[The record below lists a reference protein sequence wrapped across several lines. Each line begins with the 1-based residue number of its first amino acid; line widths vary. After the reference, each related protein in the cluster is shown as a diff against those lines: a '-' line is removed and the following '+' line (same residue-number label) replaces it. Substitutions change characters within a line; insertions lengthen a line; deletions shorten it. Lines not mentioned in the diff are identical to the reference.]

1 MKLSI
6 VENGKK
12 RESAID
18 IARFAREI
26 KKNSWKIVL
35 SGVIA
40 GSIAW
45 PLMSLMSSKYVSTAT
60 VLIKAQPDNVSPFQ
74 KVEGYDSTR
83 NGYYE
88 TQNALMQSRVVLEQA
103 IRTLKLDQNPAF
115 NGEGSGSSAT
125 PANEQQRVDHAL
137 KTLQKDLT
145 ISNVRTTHLSTVS
158 YESTSPQL
166 AADIANGVAE
176 SFINYTLALKQ
187 QKTAKAREDNQ
198 QKLQELQQQ
207 MVQQKSALDSYLA
220 KEGLLTF
227 RGVDGFETEQMGI
240 ITNRLANATERRV
253 AAESVYNEIRSGG
266 SRGQVISLPSISN
279 HAQIQDLR
287 IALIQANSE
296 LSQLEKSYGPQHDK
310 VIQARA
316 RISAIQAQTA
326 MTLREQEA
334 GIRQTYEAALA
345 DEKNYQK
352 QLEEQKAN
360 FQKLSL
366 KRDGYNDLKLALDK
380 TEEMYKM
387 AYQRTQE
394 LALPGSY
401 SDADAEIYDPAVP
414 AAQPAKPNKPLL
426 MPMIVLLVMLF
437 YVMYIM
443 VKTATDKSVNSL
455 SQMQKRL
462 NLMPLGEIRRFKGV
476 GGRSKIRDLMMSDPL
491 NADVIH
497 SMRTQ
502 IMLSSHPLQVITVT
516 SAEGGEGRTLLANLL
531 ASSFS
536 FDQKTLLIDMDFFN
550 SDGLSGELGS
560 PKAPGVAEVL
570 RGDNATD
577 NVLVKINDNLDFLP
591 RGNTPVSAL
600 LLLSPERLKPLIDS
614 LRSRYQRII
623 VDVAAVNQSQEVQL
637 VNQVTDGL
645 IFVLKAGLNTADTT
659 GPAIEKATHHH
670 NVIIGGVLNQVVDK
684 NLESKEGLRSLN
696 YHTHELMNN
705 TGRA

>member
-1 MKLSI
+1 M
-6 VENGKK
+6 
-12 RESAID
+12 
-18 IARFAREI
+18 
-26 KKNSWKIVL
+26 
-35 SGVIA
+35 IA
-40 GSIAW
+40 GAIAW

-74 KVEGYDSTR
+74 RVEGYDSTR

-115 NGEGSGSSAT
+115 NGEGSGSG
-125 PANEQQRVDHAL
+125 PAPENEQQRVDNAL
-137 KTLQKDLT
+137 KTLLKDLT
-145 ISNVRTTHLSTVS
+145 INNVRTTHLSTVS

-166 AADIANGVAE
+166 AADVANGVAE
-176 SFINYTLALKQ
+176 SFINYTLSLKQ

-198 QKLQELQQQ
+198 QKLQDLQKQ
-207 MVQQKSALDSYLA
+207 MVQQKTALDSYLA

-253 AAESVYNEIRSGG
+253 AAESLYNEVRSG
-266 SRGQVISLPSISN
+266 RGNVISLPSISN

-316 RISAIQAQTA
+316 HVNAIQAQTA
-326 MTLREQEA
+326 MTLREQQA
-334 GIRQTYEAALA
+334 GLRQSYEAALA

-360 FQKLSL
+360 FQKLSM

-394 LALPGSY
+394 LTLPGSY

-414 AAQPAKPNKPLL
+414 AALPAKPNKPLL
-426 MPMIVLLVMLF
+426 MLMVVLLVMLF

-443 VKTATDKSVNSL
+443 VKTATDKSVNTL

-462 NLMPLGEIRRFKGV
+462 NLVPLGEIRRFKGV
-476 GGRSKIRDLMMSDPL
+476 GGRGKIRDLITSDPL

-497 SMRTQ
+497 GMRTQ
-502 IMLSSHPLQVITVT
+502 IMLSSHPLQVIAVT
-516 SAEGGEGRTLLANLL
+516 SAEAGEGRTLLANLL
-531 ASSFS
+531 ANSFS

-550 SDGLSGELGS
+550 NDGLSGELGS

-570 RGDNATD
+570 RGEGVTE
-577 NVLVKINDNLDFLP
+577 NVLVKMSDNLDFLP

-623 VDVAAVNQSQEVQL
+623 IDMAAVNQSQEVQL
-637 VNQVTDGL
+637 VSEATDGL
-645 IFVLKAGLNTADTT
+645 IFVLKAGLNSADTI
-659 GPAIEKATHHH
+659 GPAIEKAT
-670 NVIIGGVLNQVVDK
+670 NDRTVLIGGVLNQVVDK

>member
-26 KKNSWKIVL
+26 KKNSWKILL
-35 SGVIA
+35 SGIVA
-40 GSIAW
+40 GAIAW

-88 TQNALMQSRVVLEQA
+88 TQTALMQSRVVLEQA

-115 NGEGSGSSAT
+115 NGEGAGIGAT
-125 PANEQQRVDHAL
+125 PENEQQRVDHAL
-137 KTLQKDLT
+137 KTLMKDLT

-166 AADIANGVAE
+166 AADVANGVAE

-187 QKTAKAREDNQ
+187 QKTAKARDDNQ

-207 MVQQKSALDSYLA
+207 MAQQKSALDGYLA

-266 SRGQVISLPSISN
+266 GRAISLPSISN

-296 LSQLEKSYGPQHDK
+296 LSQLEKTYGPQYDK

-334 GIRQTYEAALA
+334 GLRQNYEAALA
-345 DEKNYQK
+345 DERNYQK

-360 FQKLSL
+360 FQKLSM

-414 AAQPAKPNKPLL
+414 AALPAKPNKPLL
-426 MPMIVLLVMLF
+426 MLMIVLLVMLF
-437 YVMYIM
+437 YTMYIM
-443 VKTATDKSVNSL
+443 VKTATDKSVNTL

-462 NLMPLGEIRRFKGV
+462 NLLPLGEIRRFKGV
-476 GGRSKIRDLMMSDPL
+476 GGRSKIHDLIASDPL
-491 NADVIH
+491 NADIIH

-502 IMLSSHPLQVITVT
+502 IMLNSHPLQVIAVT

-531 ASSFS
+531 ANSFS

-570 RGDNATD
+570 RGDSATE
-577 NVLVKINDNLDFLP
+577 NVLVKMSENLDFLP

-614 LRSRYQRII
+614 LRGRYQRII

-637 VNQVTDGL
+637 VSQVTDGL
-645 IFVLKAGLNTADTT
+645 IFVLKAGLNAADTI
-659 GPAIEKATHHH
+659 GPAIEKAANDH

-705 TGRA
+705 TGQA

>member
-18 IARFAREI
+18 ISRFASEI
-26 KKNSWKIVL
+26 KKNSWKILL
-35 SGVIA
+35 SGIIA
-40 GSIAW
+40 GAIAW
-45 PLMSLMSSKYVSTAT
+45 PLMSLMPSKYVSTAT
-60 VLIKAQPDNVSPFQ
+60 VLLKAQPDNVTPFQ

-103 IRTLKLDQNPAF
+103 VRTMKLDQNPAF
-115 NGEGSGSSAT
+115 NGNDDGAAGKE
-125 PANEQQRVDHAL
+125 NEQQRIENAL
-137 KTLQKDLT
+137 KTLNKNLT
-145 ISNVRTTHLSTVS
+145 INSVRTTHLATVS

-166 AADIANGVAE
+166 SADIANGVAE
-176 SFINYTLALKQ
+176 SFISYSLGLKQEKTRQASEDTQHKLALLKEQMIQ
-187 QKTAKAREDNQ
+187 QKTALDN
-198 QKLQELQQQ
+198 
-207 MVQQKSALDSYLA
+207 YLA
-220 KEGLLTF
+220 KAGLLTF

-240 ITNRLANATERRV
+240 VTNRLANATERRV
-253 AAESVYNEIRSGG
+253 AAESLYNEVRSGSG
-266 SRGQVISLPSISN
+266 NVISLPSISN

-296 LSQLEKSYGPQHDK
+296 LSQLEKTYGPQHDK

-326 MTLREQEA
+326 MTLREQQA
-334 GIRQTYEAALA
+334 GLRQNYEAALA

-352 QLEEQKAN
+352 QLDEQRAN
-360 FQKLSL
+360 FQRLSM
-366 KRDGYNDLKLALDK
+366 KRDGYNELKLALDK
-380 TEEMYKM
+380 TEEMYKVI
-387 AYQRTQE
+387 YQRTQE
-394 LALPGSY
+394 LTLPGTY
-401 SDADAEIYDPAVP
+401 TDADAEIYDPAVP
-414 AAQPAKPNKPLL
+414 AARPVKPNKPLL
-426 MPMIVLLVMLF
+426 MLMIVLLVMLF

-443 VKTATDKSVNSL
+443 VKAATDRSVNTL

-476 GGRSKIRDLMMSDPL
+476 GGRGKIRDLMTSDPL
-491 NADVIH
+491 NADIIH
-497 SMRTQ
+497 SIRTQ
-502 IMLSSHPLQVITVT
+502 IMLNSHPLQVIAVT
-516 SAEGGEGRTLLANLL
+516 SAEAGEGRSLLANLL
-531 ASSFS
+531 ANSFS

-550 SDGLSGELGS
+550 NDGLSGELAS

-570 RGDNATD
+570 RGEGDTD
-577 NVLVKINDNLDFLP
+577 TVLVKVNDKLDFLP

-600 LLLSPERLKPLIDS
+600 LLLSPERLKPLLDT

-623 VDVAAVNQSQEVQL
+623 IDAAAVNQSQEVQL
-637 VNQVTDGL
+637 VSQVTDGL
-645 IFVLKAGLNTADTT
+645 LFVLKAGQNRADTL
-659 GPAIEKATHHH
+659 AQAVDKVASDRC
-670 NVIIGGVLNQVVDK
+670 VVIGGVLNQVVDK

-696 YHTHELMNN
+696 SHTHELMNN

>member
-40 GSIAW
+40 GAIAW

-74 KVEGYDSTR
+74 RVEGYDSTR

-103 IRTLKLDQNPAF
+103 IRTLQLDQNPAF
-115 NGEGSGSSAT
+115 NGEGAGSGST
-125 PANEQQRVDHAL
+125 PANEQQRVDNAL
-137 KTLQKDLT
+137 KTLMRDLT

-166 AADIANGVAE
+166 AADVANGVAE
-176 SFINYTLALKQ
+176 SFISYTLALKQ

-207 MVQQKSALDSYLA
+207 MVQQKTALDNYLA

-253 AAESVYNEIRSGG
+253 AAESVYNEVRSG
-266 SRGQVISLPSISN
+266 RGNVISLPSISN

-316 RISAIQAQTA
+316 RINAIQAQTA
-326 MTLREQEA
+326 MTLREQQA
-334 GIRQTYEAALA
+334 GLRQSYEAALA

-360 FQKLSL
+360 FQKLSM

-394 LALPGSY
+394 LTLPGTY

-414 AAQPAKPNKPLL
+414 AALPAKPNKPLL
-426 MPMIVLLVMLF
+426 MLMVVVLVMLF

-443 VKTATDKSVNSL
+443 VKTATDKSVNTL

-462 NLMPLGEIRRFKGV
+462 NLLPLGEIRRFKGV
-476 GGRSKIRDLMMSDPL
+476 GGRGKIRDLITSDPL

-502 IMLSSHPLQVITVT
+502 IMLSNQPLQVIAVT
-516 SAEGGEGRTLLANLL
+516 SAEAGEGRTLLANLL
-531 ASSFS
+531 ANSFS

-550 SDGLSGELGS
+550 NDGLSGELGS

-570 RGDNATD
+570 RGEGVTD
-577 NVLVKINDNLDFLP
+577 NVLVKMSDNLDFLP

-623 VDVAAVNQSQEVQL
+623 IDMAAVNQSQEVQL
-637 VNQVTDGL
+637 VSQVTDGL
-645 IFVLKAGLNTADTT
+645 IFVLKAGLNSADTI
-659 GPAIEKATHHH
+659 GPAIEKAT
-670 NVIIGGVLNQVVDK
+670 NDRTVLIGGVLNQVVDK

>member
-18 IARFAREI
+18 ISRFASEI
-26 KKNSWKIVL
+26 KKNSWKILL
-35 SGVIA
+35 SGIIA
-40 GSIAW
+40 GAIAW
-45 PLMSLMSSKYVSTAT
+45 PLMSLMPSKYVSTAT
-60 VLIKAQPDNVSPFQ
+60 VLLKAQPDNVTPFQ

-103 IRTLKLDQNPAF
+103 VRTMKLDQNPAF
-115 NGEGSGSSAT
+115 NGNDDGAAGKE
-125 PANEQQRVDHAL
+125 NEQQRIENAL
-137 KTLQKDLT
+137 KTLNKNLT
-145 ISNVRTTHLSTVS
+145 INSVRTTHLATVS

-166 AADIANGVAE
+166 SADIANGVAE
-176 SFINYTLALKQ
+176 SFISYSLGLKQEKTRQASEDTQHKLALLKEQMIQ
-187 QKTAKAREDNQ
+187 QKTALDN
-198 QKLQELQQQ
+198 
-207 MVQQKSALDSYLA
+207 YLA
-220 KEGLLTF
+220 KAGLLTF

-240 ITNRLANATERRV
+240 VTNRLANATERRV
-253 AAESVYNEIRSGG
+253 AAESIYNEVRSGG
-266 SRGQVISLPSISN
+266 GKAISLPSISN

-296 LSQLEKSYGPQHDK
+296 LSQLEKTYGPQHDK

-326 MTLREQEA
+326 MTLREQQA
-334 GIRQTYEAALA
+334 GLRQNYEAALA

-352 QLEEQKAN
+352 QLDEQRAN
-360 FQKLSL
+360 FQRLSM
-366 KRDGYNDLKLALDK
+366 KRDGYNELKLALDK
-380 TEEMYKM
+380 TEEMYKVI
-387 AYQRTQE
+387 YQRTQE
-394 LALPGSY
+394 LTLPGTY
-401 SDADAEIYDPAVP
+401 TDADAEIYDPAVP
-414 AAQPAKPNKPLL
+414 AARPVKPNKPLL
-426 MPMIVLLVMLF
+426 MLMIVLLVMLF

-443 VKTATDKSVNSL
+443 VKAATDRSVNTL

-476 GGRSKIRDLMMSDPL
+476 GGRGKIRDLMTSDPL
-491 NADVIH
+491 NADIIH
-497 SMRTQ
+497 SIRTQ
-502 IMLSSHPLQVITVT
+502 IMLNSHPLQVIAVT
-516 SAEGGEGRTLLANLL
+516 SAEAGEGRSLLANLL
-531 ASSFS
+531 ANSFS

-550 SDGLSGELGS
+550 NDGLSGELAS

-570 RGDNATD
+570 RGEGDTD
-577 NVLVKINDNLDFLP
+577 TVLVKVNDKLDFLP

-600 LLLSPERLKPLIDS
+600 LLLSPERLKPLLDT

-623 VDVAAVNQSQEVQL
+623 IDAAAVNQSQEVQL
-637 VNQVTDGL
+637 VSQVTDGL
-645 IFVLKAGLNTADTT
+645 LFVLKAGQNRADTL
-659 GPAIEKATHHH
+659 AQAVDKVASDRC
-670 NVIIGGVLNQVVDK
+670 VVIGGVLNQVVDK

>member
-40 GSIAW
+40 GAIAW

-426 MPMIVLLVMLF
+426 MLMIVLLVMLF

-637 VNQVTDGL
+637 VNQVADGL

>member
-40 GSIAW
+40 GAIAW

-426 MPMIVLLVMLF
+426 MLMIVLLVMLF

-560 PKAPGVAEVL
+560 LKAPGVAEVL

-637 VNQVTDGL
+637 VNQVADGL

>member
-18 IARFAREI
+18 ISRFASEI
-26 KKNSWKIVL
+26 KKNSWKILL
-35 SGVIA
+35 SGIIA
-40 GSIAW
+40 GAIAW
-45 PLMSLMSSKYVSTAT
+45 PLMSLMPSKYVSTAT
-60 VLIKAQPDNVSPFQ
+60 VLLKAQPDNVTPFQ

-103 IRTLKLDQNPAF
+103 VRTMKLDQNPAF
-115 NGEGSGSSAT
+115 NGNDDGAAGKE
-125 PANEQQRVDHAL
+125 NEQQRIENAL
-137 KTLQKDLT
+137 KTLNKNLT
-145 ISNVRTTHLSTVS
+145 INSVRTTHLATVS

-166 AADIANGVAE
+166 SADIANGVAE
-176 SFINYTLALKQ
+176 SFISYSLGLKQEKTRQASEDTQHKLALLKEQMIQ
-187 QKTAKAREDNQ
+187 QKTALDN
-198 QKLQELQQQ
+198 
-207 MVQQKSALDSYLA
+207 YLA
-220 KEGLLTF
+220 KAGLLTF

-240 ITNRLANATERRV
+240 VTNRLANATERRV
-253 AAESVYNEIRSGG
+253 AAESLYNEVRSGSG
-266 SRGQVISLPSISN
+266 NVISLPSISN

-296 LSQLEKSYGPQHDK
+296 LSQLEKTYGPQHDK

-326 MTLREQEA
+326 MTLREQQA
-334 GIRQTYEAALA
+334 GLRQNYEAALA

-352 QLEEQKAN
+352 QLDEQRAN
-360 FQKLSL
+360 FQRLSM
-366 KRDGYNDLKLALDK
+366 KRDGYNELKLALDK
-380 TEEMYKM
+380 TEEMYKVM
-387 AYQRTQE
+387 YQRTQE
-394 LALPGSY
+394 LTLPGTY
-401 SDADAEIYDPAVP
+401 TDADAEIYDPAVP
-414 AAQPAKPNKPLL
+414 AARPVKPNKPLL
-426 MPMIVLLVMLF
+426 MLMIVLLVMLF

-443 VKTATDKSVNSL
+443 VKAATDRSVNTL

-476 GGRSKIRDLMMSDPL
+476 GGRGKIRDLMTSDPL
-491 NADVIH
+491 NADIIH
-497 SMRTQ
+497 SIRTQ
-502 IMLSSHPLQVITVT
+502 IMLNSHPLQVIAVT
-516 SAEGGEGRTLLANLL
+516 SAEAGEGRSLLANLL
-531 ASSFS
+531 ANSFS

-550 SDGLSGELGS
+550 NDGLSGELAS

-570 RGDNATD
+570 RGEGDTD
-577 NVLVKINDNLDFLP
+577 TVLVKVNDKLDFLP

-600 LLLSPERLKPLIDS
+600 LLLSPERLKPLLDT

-623 VDVAAVNQSQEVQL
+623 IDAAAVNQSQEVQL
-637 VNQVTDGL
+637 VSQVTDGL
-645 IFVLKAGLNTADTT
+645 LFVLKAGQNRADTL
-659 GPAIEKATHHH
+659 AQAVDKVASDRC
-670 NVIIGGVLNQVVDK
+670 VVIGGVLNQVVDK

>member
-18 IARFAREI
+18 ISRFASEI
-26 KKNSWKIVL
+26 KKNSWKILL
-35 SGVIA
+35 SGIIA
-40 GSIAW
+40 GAIAW
-45 PLMSLMSSKYVSTAT
+45 PLMSLMPSKYVSTAT
-60 VLIKAQPDNVSPFQ
+60 VLLKAQPDNVTPFQ

-103 IRTLKLDQNPAF
+103 VRTMKLDQNPAF
-115 NGEGSGSSAT
+115 NGNDDGAAGKE
-125 PANEQQRVDHAL
+125 NEQQRIENAL
-137 KTLQKDLT
+137 KTLNKNLT
-145 ISNVRTTHLSTVS
+145 INSVRTTHLATVS

-166 AADIANGVAE
+166 SADIANGVAE
-176 SFINYTLALKQ
+176 SFISYSLGLKQEKTRQASEDTQHKLALLKEQMIQ
-187 QKTAKAREDNQ
+187 QKTALDN
-198 QKLQELQQQ
+198 
-207 MVQQKSALDSYLA
+207 YLA
-220 KEGLLTF
+220 KAGLLTF

-240 ITNRLANATERRV
+240 VTNRLANATERRV
-253 AAESVYNEIRSGG
+253 AAESLYNEVRSGSG
-266 SRGQVISLPSISN
+266 NVISLPSISN

-296 LSQLEKSYGPQHDK
+296 LSQLEKTYGPQHDK

-326 MTLREQEA
+326 MTLREQQA
-334 GIRQTYEAALA
+334 GLRQNYEAALA

-352 QLEEQKAN
+352 QLDEQRAN
-360 FQKLSL
+360 FQRLSM
-366 KRDGYNDLKLALDK
+366 KREGYNELKLALDK
-380 TEEMYKM
+380 TEEMYKVI
-387 AYQRTQE
+387 YQRTQE
-394 LALPGSY
+394 LTLPGTY
-401 SDADAEIYDPAVP
+401 TDADAEIYDPAVP
-414 AAQPAKPNKPLL
+414 AARPVKPNKPLL
-426 MPMIVLLVMLF
+426 MLMIVLLVMLF

-443 VKTATDKSVNSL
+443 VKAATDRSVNTL

-476 GGRSKIRDLMMSDPL
+476 GGRGKIRDLMTSDPL
-491 NADVIH
+491 NADIIH
-497 SMRTQ
+497 SIRTQ
-502 IMLSSHPLQVITVT
+502 IMLNSHSLQVIAVT
-516 SAEGGEGRTLLANLL
+516 SAEAGEGRSLLANLL
-531 ASSFS
+531 ANSFS

-550 SDGLSGELGS
+550 NDGLSGELAS

-570 RGDNATD
+570 RGEGDTD
-577 NVLVKINDNLDFLP
+577 TVLVKVNDKLDFLP

-600 LLLSPERLKPLIDS
+600 LLLSPERLKPLLDT

-623 VDVAAVNQSQEVQL
+623 IDVAAVNQSQEVQL
-637 VNQVTDGL
+637 VSQVTDGL
-645 IFVLKAGLNTADTT
+645 LFVLKAGQNRADTL
-659 GPAIEKATHHH
+659 AQAVDKVASDRC
-670 NVIIGGVLNQVVDK
+670 VVIGGVLNQVVDK

>member
-18 IARFAREI
+18 ISRFASEI
-26 KKNSWKIVL
+26 KKNSWKILL
-35 SGVIA
+35 SGIIA
-40 GSIAW
+40 GAIAW
-45 PLMSLMSSKYVSTAT
+45 PLMSLMPSKYVSTAT
-60 VLIKAQPDNVSPFQ
+60 VLLKAQPDNVTPFQ

-103 IRTLKLDQNPAF
+103 VRTMKLDQNPAF
-115 NGEGSGSSAT
+115 NGNDDGAAGKE
-125 PANEQQRVDHAL
+125 NEQQRIENAL
-137 KTLQKDLT
+137 KTLNKNLT
-145 ISNVRTTHLSTVS
+145 INSVRTTHLATVS

-166 AADIANGVAE
+166 SADIANGVAE
-176 SFINYTLALKQ
+176 SFISYSLGLKQEKTRQASEDTQHKLALLKEQMIQ
-187 QKTAKAREDNQ
+187 QKTALDN
-198 QKLQELQQQ
+198 
-207 MVQQKSALDSYLA
+207 YLA
-220 KEGLLTF
+220 KAGLLTF

-240 ITNRLANATERRV
+240 VTNRLANATERRV
-253 AAESVYNEIRSGG
+253 AAESLYNEVRSGSG
-266 SRGQVISLPSISN
+266 NVISLPSISN

-296 LSQLEKSYGPQHDK
+296 LSQLEKTYGPQHDK

-326 MTLREQEA
+326 MTLREQQA
-334 GIRQTYEAALA
+334 GLRQNYEAALA

-352 QLEEQKAN
+352 QLDEQRAN
-360 FQKLSL
+360 FQRLSM
-366 KRDGYNDLKLALDK
+366 KRDGYNELKLALDK
-380 TEEMYKM
+380 TEEMYKVI
-387 AYQRTQE
+387 YQRTQE
-394 LALPGSY
+394 LTLPGTY
-401 SDADAEIYDPAVP
+401 TDADAEIYDPAVP
-414 AAQPAKPNKPLL
+414 AARPVKPNKPLL
-426 MPMIVLLVMLF
+426 MLMIVLLVMLF

-443 VKTATDKSVNSL
+443 VKAATDRSVNTL

-476 GGRSKIRDLMMSDPL
+476 GGRGKIRDLMTSDPL
-491 NADVIH
+491 NADIIH
-497 SMRTQ
+497 SIRTQ
-502 IMLSSHPLQVITVT
+502 IMLNSHPLQVIAVT
-516 SAEGGEGRTLLANLL
+516 SAEAGEGRSLLANLL
-531 ASSFS
+531 ANSFS

-550 SDGLSGELGS
+550 NDGLSGELAS

-570 RGDNATD
+570 RGEGDTD
-577 NVLVKINDNLDFLP
+577 TVLVKVNDKLDFLP

-600 LLLSPERLKPLIDS
+600 LLLSPERLKPLLDT

-623 VDVAAVNQSQEVQL
+623 IDAAAVNQSQEVQL
-637 VNQVTDGL
+637 VSQVTDGL
-645 IFVLKAGLNTADTT
+645 LFVLKAGQNRADTLAQAVDKVT
-659 GPAIEKATHHH
+659 SDRC
-670 NVIIGGVLNQVVDK
+670 VVIGGVLNQVVDK

>member
-40 GSIAW
+40 GAIAW

-74 KVEGYDSTR
+74 RVEGYDSTR

-103 IRTLKLDQNPAF
+103 VRTLKLDQNPAF
-115 NGEGSGSSAT
+115 NGEGSGNGSS
-125 PANEQQRVDHAL
+125 PLNEQQRVNNAL

-198 QKLQELQQQ
+198 QKLQDLQKQI
-207 MVQQKSALDSYLA
+207 VQQKTALDSYLA

-253 AAESVYNEIRSGG
+253 AAESLYNEVRSG
-266 SRGQVISLPSISN
+266 RGNVISLPSISN

-287 IALIQANSE
+287 IELIKANSE
-296 LSQLEKSYGPQHDK
+296 LSQLEKTYGPQHDK

-316 RISAIQAQTA
+316 HVNAVQAQTA
-326 MTLREQEA
+326 MTLREQQA
-334 GIRQTYEAALA
+334 GIRQSYEAALA

-352 QLEEQKAN
+352 QLDEQKAN
-360 FQKLSL
+360 FQKLSM

-394 LALPGSY
+394 LTLPGSY
-401 SDADAEIYDPAVP
+401 SDADAELYDPAVP
-414 AAQPAKPNKPLL
+414 AALPSKPNKSLL
-426 MPMIVLLVMLF
+426 MLMVVLLVMLF

-443 VKTATDKSVNSL
+443 VKTATDKSVNTL

-462 NLMPLGEIRRFKGV
+462 NLVPLGEIRRFKGV
-476 GGRSKIRDLMMSDPL
+476 GGRGKIRDLITSDPL

-502 IMLSSHPLQVITVT
+502 IMLSSYPLQVIAVT
-516 SAEGGEGRTLLANLL
+516 SAEAGEGRTLLANLL
-531 ASSFS
+531 ANSFS

-550 SDGLSGELGS
+550 NDGLSGELSS

-570 RGDNATD
+570 RGEGVTE
-577 NVLVKINDNLDFLP
+577 NVLVKMSDNLDFLP
-591 RGNTPVSAL
+591 RGNSPVSTL

-623 VDVAAVNQSQEVQL
+623 IDMAAVNQSQEVQL
-637 VNQVTDGL
+637 VSQATDGL
-645 IFVLKAGLNTADTT
+645 IFVLKAGLNSADTL
-659 GPAIEKATHHH
+659 GPAIEKATNDHT
-670 NVIIGGVLNQVVDK
+670 VLIGGVLNQVVDK

>member
-40 GSIAW
+40 GAIAW

-74 KVEGYDSTR
+74 RVEGYDSTR

-103 IRTLKLDQNPAF
+103 VRTLKLDQNPAF
-115 NGEGSGSSAT
+115 NGEGSGNGSS
-125 PANEQQRVDHAL
+125 PLNEQQRVNNAL

-198 QKLQELQQQ
+198 QKLQDLQKQI
-207 MVQQKSALDSYLA
+207 VQQKTALDSYLA

-253 AAESVYNEIRSGG
+253 AAESLYNEVRSG
-266 SRGQVISLPSISN
+266 RGNVISLPSISN

-287 IALIQANSE
+287 IELIKANSE
-296 LSQLEKSYGPQHDK
+296 LSQLEKTYGPQHDK

-316 RISAIQAQTA
+316 HVNAVQAQTA
-326 MTLREQEA
+326 MTLREQQA
-334 GIRQTYEAALA
+334 GLRQSYEAALA

-360 FQKLSL
+360 FQKLSM

-394 LALPGSY
+394 LTLPGSY
-401 SDADAEIYDPAVP
+401 SDADAELYDPAVP
-414 AAQPAKPNKPLL
+414 AALPSKPNKSLL
-426 MPMIVLLVMLF
+426 MLMVVLLVMLF

-443 VKTATDKSVNSL
+443 VKTATDKSVNTL

-462 NLMPLGEIRRFKGV
+462 NLVPLGEIRRFKGV
-476 GGRSKIRDLMMSDPL
+476 GGRGKIRDLITSDPL

-502 IMLSSHPLQVITVT
+502 IMLSSYPLQVIAVT
-516 SAEGGEGRTLLANLL
+516 SAEAGEGRTLLANLL
-531 ASSFS
+531 ANSFS

-550 SDGLSGELGS
+550 NDGLSGELSS

-570 RGDNATD
+570 RGEGVTE
-577 NVLVKINDNLDFLP
+577 NVLVKMSDNLDFLP
-591 RGNTPVSAL
+591 RGNSPVSTL

-623 VDVAAVNQSQEVQL
+623 IDMAAVNQSQEVQL
-637 VNQVTDGL
+637 VSQATDGL
-645 IFVLKAGLNTADTT
+645 IFVLKAGLNSADTL
-659 GPAIEKATHHH
+659 GPAIEKATNDHT
-670 NVIIGGVLNQVVDK
+670 VLIGGVLNQVVDK

>member
-18 IARFAREI
+18 ISRFASEI
-26 KKNSWKIVL
+26 KKNSWKILL
-35 SGVIA
+35 SGIIA
-40 GSIAW
+40 GAIAW
-45 PLMSLMSSKYVSTAT
+45 PLMSLMPSKYVSTAT
-60 VLIKAQPDNVSPFQ
+60 VLLKAQPDNVTPFQ

-103 IRTLKLDQNPAF
+103 VRTMKLDQNPAF
-115 NGEGSGSSAT
+115 NGNDDGAAGKE
-125 PANEQQRVDHAL
+125 NEQQRIENAL
-137 KTLQKDLT
+137 KTLNKNLT
-145 ISNVRTTHLSTVS
+145 INSVRTTHLATVS

-166 AADIANGVAE
+166 SADIANGVAE
-176 SFINYTLALKQ
+176 SFISYSLGLKQEKTRQASEDTQHKLALLKEQMIQ
-187 QKTAKAREDNQ
+187 QKTALDN
-198 QKLQELQQQ
+198 
-207 MVQQKSALDSYLA
+207 YLA
-220 KEGLLTF
+220 KAGLLTF

-240 ITNRLANATERRV
+240 VTNRLANATERRV
-253 AAESVYNEIRSGG
+253 AAESLYNEVRSGSG
-266 SRGQVISLPSISN
+266 NVISLPSISN

-296 LSQLEKSYGPQHDK
+296 LSQLEKTYGPQHDK

-326 MTLREQEA
+326 MTLREQQA
-334 GIRQTYEAALA
+334 GLRQNYEAALA

-352 QLEEQKAN
+352 QLDEQRAN
-360 FQKLSL
+360 FQRLSM
-366 KRDGYNDLKLALDK
+366 KREGYNELKLALDK
-380 TEEMYKM
+380 TEEMYKVI
-387 AYQRTQE
+387 YQRTQE
-394 LALPGSY
+394 LTLPGTY
-401 SDADAEIYDPAVP
+401 TDADAEIYDPAVP
-414 AAQPAKPNKPLL
+414 AARPVKPNKPLL
-426 MPMIVLLVMLF
+426 MLMIVLLVMLF

-443 VKTATDKSVNSL
+443 VKAATDRSVNTL

-476 GGRSKIRDLMMSDPL
+476 GGRGKIRDLMTSDPL
-491 NADVIH
+491 NADIIH
-497 SMRTQ
+497 SIRTQ
-502 IMLSSHPLQVITVT
+502 IMLNSHPLQVIAVT
-516 SAEGGEGRTLLANLL
+516 SAEAGEGRSLLANLL
-531 ASSFS
+531 ANSFS

-550 SDGLSGELGS
+550 NDGLSGELAS

-570 RGDNATD
+570 RGEGDIDT
-577 NVLVKINDNLDFLP
+577 VQVKVNDKLDFLP

-600 LLLSPERLKPLIDS
+600 LLLSPERLKPLLDT

-623 VDVAAVNQSQEVQL
+623 IDVAAVNQSQEVQL
-637 VNQVTDGL
+637 VSQVTDGL
-645 IFVLKAGLNTADTT
+645 LFVLKAGQNRADTL
-659 GPAIEKATHHH
+659 AQAVDKVASDRC
-670 NVIIGGVLNQVVDK
+670 VVIGGVLNQVVDK

>member
-40 GSIAW
+40 GAIAW

-74 KVEGYDSTR
+74 RVEGYDSTR

-115 NGEGSGSSAT
+115 NGEGAGSGSTS
-125 PANEQQRVDHAL
+125 ANEQQRVDNAL
-137 KTLQKDLT
+137 KTLMRDLT

-166 AADIANGVAE
+166 AADVANGVAE
-176 SFINYTLALKQ
+176 SFISYTLALKQ

-207 MVQQKSALDSYLA
+207 MVQQKTALDNYLA

-253 AAESVYNEIRSGG
+253 AAESVYNEVRSG
-266 SRGQVISLPSISN
+266 RGNVISLPSISN

-316 RISAIQAQTA
+316 RINAIQAQTA
-326 MTLREQEA
+326 MTLREQQA
-334 GIRQTYEAALA
+334 GLRQSYEAALA

-360 FQKLSL
+360 FQKLSM

-394 LALPGSY
+394 LTLPGTY

-414 AAQPAKPNKPLL
+414 AALPAKPNKPLL
-426 MPMIVLLVMLF
+426 MLMVVVLVMLF

-443 VKTATDKSVNSL
+443 VKTATDKSVNTL

-462 NLMPLGEIRRFKGV
+462 NLLPLGEIRRFKGV
-476 GGRSKIRDLMMSDPL
+476 GGRGKIRDLITSDPL

-502 IMLSSHPLQVITVT
+502 IMLSNQPLQVIAVT
-516 SAEGGEGRTLLANLL
+516 SAEAGEGRTLLANLL
-531 ASSFS
+531 ANSFS

-550 SDGLSGELGS
+550 NDGLSGELGS

-570 RGDNATD
+570 RGEGVTD
-577 NVLVKINDNLDFLP
+577 NVLVKMSDNLDFLP

-623 VDVAAVNQSQEVQL
+623 IDMAAVNQSQEVQL
-637 VNQVTDGL
+637 VSQVTDGL
-645 IFVLKAGLNTADTT
+645 IFVLKAGLNSADTI
-659 GPAIEKATHHH
+659 GPAIEKAT
-670 NVIIGGVLNQVVDK
+670 NDRTVLIGGVLNQVVDK

>member
-18 IARFAREI
+18 ISRFASEI
-26 KKNSWKIVL
+26 KKNSWKILL
-35 SGVIA
+35 SGIIA
-40 GSIAW
+40 GAVAW
-45 PLMSLMSSKYVSTAT
+45 PLMSLMPSKYVSTAT
-60 VLIKAQPDNVSPFQ
+60 VLLKAQPDNVTPFQ

-103 IRTLKLDQNPAF
+103 VRTMKLDQNPAF
-115 NGEGSGSSAT
+115 NGNDDGAAGKE
-125 PANEQQRVDHAL
+125 NEQQRIENAL
-137 KTLQKDLT
+137 KTLNKNLT
-145 ISNVRTTHLSTVS
+145 INSVRTTHLATVS

-166 AADIANGVAE
+166 SADIANGVAE
-176 SFINYTLALKQ
+176 SFISYSLGLKQEKTRQASEDTQHKLALLKEQMIQ
-187 QKTAKAREDNQ
+187 QKTALDN
-198 QKLQELQQQ
+198 
-207 MVQQKSALDSYLA
+207 YLA
-220 KEGLLTF
+220 KAGLLTF

-240 ITNRLANATERRV
+240 VTNRLANATERRV
-253 AAESVYNEIRSGG
+253 AAESLYNEVRSGSG
-266 SRGQVISLPSISN
+266 NVISLPSISN

-296 LSQLEKSYGPQHDK
+296 LSQLEKTYGPQHDK

-326 MTLREQEA
+326 MTLREQQA
-334 GIRQTYEAALA
+334 GLRQNYEAALA

-352 QLEEQKAN
+352 QLDEQRAN
-360 FQKLSL
+360 FQRLSM
-366 KRDGYNDLKLALDK
+366 KRDGYNELKLALDK
-380 TEEMYKM
+380 TEEMYKVI
-387 AYQRTQE
+387 YQRTQE
-394 LALPGSY
+394 LTLPGTY
-401 SDADAEIYDPAVP
+401 TDADAEIYDPAVP
-414 AAQPAKPNKPLL
+414 AARPVKPNKPLL
-426 MPMIVLLVMLF
+426 MLMIVLLVMLF

-443 VKTATDKSVNSL
+443 VKAATDRSVNTL

-476 GGRSKIRDLMMSDPL
+476 GGRGKIRDLMTSDPL
-491 NADVIH
+491 NADIIH
-497 SMRTQ
+497 SIRTQ
-502 IMLSSHPLQVITVT
+502 IMLNSHPLQVIAVT
-516 SAEGGEGRTLLANLL
+516 SAEAGEGRSLLANLL
-531 ASSFS
+531 ANSFS

-550 SDGLSGELGS
+550 NDGLSGELAS

-570 RGDNATD
+570 RGEGDTD
-577 NVLVKINDNLDFLP
+577 TVLVKVNDKLDFLP

-600 LLLSPERLKPLIDS
+600 LLLSPERLKPLLDT

-623 VDVAAVNQSQEVQL
+623 IDAAAVNQSQEVQL
-637 VNQVTDGL
+637 VSQVTDGL
-645 IFVLKAGLNTADTT
+645 LFVLKAGQNRADTL
-659 GPAIEKATHHH
+659 AQAVDKVASDRC
-670 NVIIGGVLNQVVDK
+670 VVIGGVLNQVVDK